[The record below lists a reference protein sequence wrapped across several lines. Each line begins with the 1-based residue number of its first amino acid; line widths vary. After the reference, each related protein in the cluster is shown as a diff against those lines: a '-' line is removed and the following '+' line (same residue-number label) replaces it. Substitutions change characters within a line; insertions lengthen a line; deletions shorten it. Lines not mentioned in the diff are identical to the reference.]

1 MLPRLVGDTRQFV
14 DQLFSTIGPLLA
26 GFDFPIGVPVSYG
39 QLIGVADFP
48 SALDVFGQGEWAE
61 FHRVAET
68 PQQVSRIRPFYPRAS
83 TGGSRQ
89 VHLRDGLGI
98 EFEALRRRCE
108 RSVRPAP
115 FPSLRPLHTSS
126 SSGRHGAMESHRR
139 CRCLIPV
146 SRTRLAAPQ
155 SVNVTTP
162 FGEVRV
168 GGARNPSHGHSK
180 VEPASPRGDRN
191 QPQHGLS
198 PA

>member
-48 SALDVFGQGEWAE
+48 SALDVFGQGEWVE

-108 RSVRPAP
+108 RAASNRRAASPLFWTLGGNQVGKAALSGWQEVIAPA
-115 FPSLRPLHTSS
+115 
-126 SSGRHGAMESHRR
+126 RR
-139 CRCLIPV
+139 R
-146 SRTRLAAPQ
+146 
-155 SVNVTTP
+155 
-162 FGEVRV
+162 
-168 GGARNPSHGHSK
+168 GARLWPFEGSLK
-180 VEPASPRGDRN
+180 ELAMARVPVVAETYPAEAFHHILICN
-191 QPQHGLS
+191 
-198 PA
+198 